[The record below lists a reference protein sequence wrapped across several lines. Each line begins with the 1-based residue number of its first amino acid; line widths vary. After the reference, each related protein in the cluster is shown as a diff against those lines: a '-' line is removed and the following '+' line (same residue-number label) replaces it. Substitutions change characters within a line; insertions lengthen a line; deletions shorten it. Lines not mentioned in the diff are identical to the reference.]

1 MKNLLT
7 YRRIKQ
13 LLNWLE
19 KSNGILTLKQLDPF
33 QEQFRELYY
42 RRAISMLE
50 ASNCIKVTRAWG
62 GELLQINLLPGYVL
76 HQLERHDIWM
86 NRIYGFISGVL
97 VTVVANFIMNL

>member
-1 MKNLLT
+1 MQNLLT

-19 KSNGILTLKQLDPF
+19 ENDGILTIKQLEPF
-33 QEQFRELYY
+33 QAQFRERYY
-42 RRAISMLE
+42 RRAISILE
-50 ASNCIKVTRAWG
+50 ASHCIKITRAWG
-62 GELLQINLLPGYVL
+62 GELFQITLLPGYAL

-97 VTVVANFIMNL
+97 VTVVANFIMKL